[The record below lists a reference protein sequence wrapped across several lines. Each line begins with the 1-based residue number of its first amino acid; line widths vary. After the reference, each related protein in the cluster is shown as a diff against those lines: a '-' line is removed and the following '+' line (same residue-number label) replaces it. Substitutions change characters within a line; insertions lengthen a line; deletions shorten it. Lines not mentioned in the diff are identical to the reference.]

1 MCKSLDAFEPREVLD
16 LLVTHSRR
24 DVIVNELLIRVPSVV
39 ALGEFLSRIPIQK
52 VNKRAFKRLERSG
65 CLI

>member
-1 MCKSLDAFEPREVLD
+1 MCKSLDAFGPREVLD

-52 VNKRAFKRLERSG
+52 VNKRAFKRLERSS

>member
-16 LLVTHSRR
+16 LLVTPSRR
-24 DVIVNELLIRVPSVV
+24 DVIVNELLIRVPSVL
-39 ALGEFLSRIPIQK
+39 ALGEFLSRMPIQK

>member
-1 MCKSLDAFEPREVLD
+1 MCKSLDAFGPREVLD

-24 DVIVNELLIRVPSVV
+24 DVIVNELLIRVPFVV
-39 ALGEFLSRIPIQK
+39 PLEEFLSRKPIQK
-52 VNKRAFKRLERSG
+52 MNKRAFKRLERRG

>member
-1 MCKSLDAFEPREVLD
+1 MCKSLDAFGPREVLD